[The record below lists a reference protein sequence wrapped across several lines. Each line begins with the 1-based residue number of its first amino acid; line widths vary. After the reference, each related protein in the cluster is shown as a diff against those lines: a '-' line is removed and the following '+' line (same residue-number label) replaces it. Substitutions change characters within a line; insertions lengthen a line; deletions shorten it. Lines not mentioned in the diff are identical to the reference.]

1 MSEDQEGTM
10 RAMTY
15 DTYGGVEV
23 LSETRIQVPKV
34 GPGEVLVRVR
44 CASVN
49 PVDWKIMSGG
59 LDGLMDVVYPVVP
72 GWDVA
77 GTVEYVGI
85 DTPEFTAGDEVVAY
99 ARKDYVHG
107 GTFAEFVT
115 VPVRA
120 LAPKPASLTWQQAA
134 GLPLAGLTAYQL
146 LTRLDTGKEDTVL
159 VHGAAGGVGSLGV
172 QIARALG
179 ARVIGTAS
187 ARNHDR
193 LRELGC
199 EPVEYGDGLADRV
212 RALAP
217 DGVTVVADF
226 VGESSTPPWRSWP
239 RVAGTPPSPTT
250 PCSAPA
256 ASGCGYGPSAPTSPS
271 WAGWPTPDSSPS
283 RSPRPSRSRNCRP
296 PSRSAGKDTPPG
308 RSSWRSEPRGEP
320 AKNAEPRATRF
331 RFGRRAER
339 AGRAGRRARDQA

>member
-1 MSEDQEGTM
+1 M
-10 RAMTY
+10 RAMAY
-15 DTYGGVEV
+15 ETYGGTEV
-23 LSETRIQVPKV
+23 LTETRLPVPKV

-49 PVDWKIMSGG
+49 PVDWKIMAGG

-77 GTVEYVGI
+77 GTVEVVGI
-85 DTPEFTAGDEVVAY
+85 DTPEFAVGDEVMAY

-120 LAPKPASLTWQQAA
+120 LAHKPAGLGWAEAA

-146 LTRLDTGKEDTVL
+146 LTRLGTGKDDTVL
-159 VHGAAGGVGSLGV
+159 VHGAAGGVGSFGV

-187 ARNHDR
+187 PRNHDR
-193 LRELGC
+193 LRELGA
-199 EPVEYGDGLADRV
+199 EPVAYGDGLAERV

-217 DGVTVVADF
+217 DGVSVVADF
-226 VGESSTPPWRSWP
+226 VGGVLDVTRAVLADGGRHASIADPGVLGEGGAWMWVRPVGSDLAEL
-239 RVAGTPPSPTT
+239 AGLVE
-250 PCSAPA
+250 
-256 ASGCGYGPSAPTSPS
+256 
-271 WAGWPTPDSSPS
+271 
-283 RSPRPSRSRNCRP
+283 
-296 PSRSAGKDTPPG
+296 AGKLSVTVAKTFPL
-308 RSSWRSEPRGEP
+308 SELAAAFALNQDGH
-320 AKNAEPRATRF
+320 T
-331 RFGRRAER
+331 
-339 AGRAGRRARDQA
+339 AGKIVVEV

>member
-23 LSETRIQVPKV
+23 LSETRIPVPKV

-49 PVDWKIMSGG
+49 PVDWKIMAGG

-85 DTPEFTAGDEVVAY
+85 DTPEFTTGDEVVAY

-199 EPVEYGDGLADRV
+199 EPVEYGDGLAERV

-226 VGESSTPPWRSWP
+226 VGGVLDTTLAVLAEGGRHASIADHTVLGAGGQWMWVRPVGADLAELGRLADAGQLTVT
-239 RVAGTPPSPTT
+239 VAETFPL
-250 PCSAPA
+250 AELA
-256 ASGCGYGPSAPTSPS
+256 AAF
-271 WAGWPTPDSSPS
+271 DLS
-283 RSPRPSRSRNCRP
+283 REGHT
-296 PSRSAGKDTPPG
+296 AGKIVL
-308 RSSWRSEPRGEP
+308 EV
-320 AKNAEPRATRF
+320 
-331 RFGRRAER
+331 
-339 AGRAGRRARDQA
+339 